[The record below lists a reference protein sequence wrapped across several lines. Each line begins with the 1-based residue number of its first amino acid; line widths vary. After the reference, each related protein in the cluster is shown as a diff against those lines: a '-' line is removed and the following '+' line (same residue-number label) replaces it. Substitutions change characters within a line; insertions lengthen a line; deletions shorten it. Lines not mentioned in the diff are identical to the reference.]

1 MSPEPAPFP
10 WKAALQAGLCR
21 LRLDPATFWAMT
33 PVELAIAA
41 GVHGHAGGGGTLGR
55 RGLEALMLRFP
66 DRSGDRCDAAGS
78 PGEGAG

>member
-33 PVELAIAA
+33 PVELAIAV
-41 GVHGHAGGGGTLGR
+41 GVHGHGGGGAPGR
-55 RGLEALMLRFP
+55 QALEALMLRFP
-66 DRSGDRCDAAGS
+66 DRSGDGCDGAGS
-78 PGEGAG
+78 PGEGAA

>member
-41 GVHGHAGGGGTLGR
+41 GVDGHAGGGAPGR
-55 RGLEALMLRFP
+55 QALEALMLRFP
-66 DRSGDRCDAAGS
+66 DRGGGRCDAAGS